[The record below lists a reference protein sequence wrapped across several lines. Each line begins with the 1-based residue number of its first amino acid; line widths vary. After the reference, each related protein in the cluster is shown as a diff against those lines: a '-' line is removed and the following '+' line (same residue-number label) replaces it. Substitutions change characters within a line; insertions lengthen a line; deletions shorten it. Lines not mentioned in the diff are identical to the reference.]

1 MAIDGVAPRA
11 KMNQQRSRR
20 FRSAREAKLKRET
33 EEGVQRDL
41 MEMGRITPDQFNATM
56 QDKPHF
62 DSNCITPGT
71 EFMDLVAKA
80 LQYYA
85 VDRMTRDP
93 GWRNV
98 QVILSDASVPGEG
111 EHKIMEL
118 IRYQRSLETYNPNT
132 RHVIYGLDADLI
144 MLGLAT
150 HEPHFSILREYVSPD
165 GKRSSGA
172 VASDQVVPVPGPDG
186 SPVVPGAAGQ
196 NPSQSAPPPP
206 PRQAP
211 FQFLRLHVLREYLNA
226 ELYVENLPFKW
237 DLERALDDYVFL
249 CFFVGN
255 DFLPHMPTLEIREG
269 AIDLLTELWK
279 KTLPSMGGFITQDG
293 EVDFSRAEAVLSELG
308 DLENEI
314 LSRRRQR
321 EQRARE
327 RQLEQVARE
336 RRLES
341 EALLERQERQRSGE
355 IPAAPSGETTPS
367 VSDNKAA
374 AALLRQQLLHAPS
387 EDSTVDANP
396 QIEEVVQVKRSRSE
410 DDGVEPAAKRAK
422 IDDSEG
428 AAPSNLT
435 STAEIPPP
443 ERISSFP
450 SIDSVEDMEDG
461 SGVKK
466 KKRTVFI
473 EDEDVRVAQQKAPAA
488 DDDADTV
495 KLGEEGW
502 KERYYS
508 AKFGAKIDNPDDAPF
523 FRRLISAYIH
533 GLQWVLRYYYQGC
546 CSWTWYYPFH
556 YAPFAGEL
564 KDLGSLQIVFEKG
577 VPFAPFEQLMGVLP
591 AASGQCL
598 PEPYRSLMSDPL
610 SPIIEFYPEDFEIDL
625 NGKRFE
631 WQGVA
636 LLPFID
642 QDKLLSAIRPVE
654 EKLSELEKLRNSLG
668 VDLYFVRWDHPAA
681 QAIKEG
687 LELAEAGQPLA
698 TIRVPLSP
706 ALSGSFAGDLSP
718 WQFAIDNLK
727 LDQPYLPRQYPGS
740 STSDPMAIF
749 PAVPKNKAI
758 AAKYHLPVL
767 APGTRFKARLLPNV
781 TMPLPELNSWDLNR
795 RRHFNHFGNNTPGSR
810 ILDHVLQ
817 STRGRGGGPG
827 RGGFNDRGGF
837 GRGGFQDRGR
847 GGFQDRGRGD
857 RGRGGYQDRGRGGY
871 GRDDYSD
878 RGNYS
883 GADQPNDRGAYSG
896 RSRGGDNYHRGGS
909 QHDDRYSNGGR
920 YHREESRYRP
930 EPYAMNNRR
939 QDYRDGDRREEHRR
953 DEPRQDEGRYRD
965 YGPVNSYRGN
975 SDYNDR
981 GRYEG
986 RRHDDDRRH
995 NDSRRY
1001 DDQYDNRSSNYRPR
1015 EDSRYGNNR
1024 YDRGSHPDHQRQYPP
1039 PPPPPGYP
1047 PQQMQLGLP
1056 PLSQLPPS
1064 IAAALLLANPA
1075 LQGLAVPPAPQGFPP
1090 NIPPQWG
1097 PQ

>member
-1 MAIDGVAPRA
+1 
-11 KMNQQRSRR
+11 
-20 FRSAREAKLKRET
+20 
-33 EEGVQRDL
+33 
-41 MEMGRITPDQFNATM
+41 MGRITPDQFSASQN
-56 QDKPHF
+56 DKPHF

-71 EFMDLVAKA
+71 DFMDLVAKA

-118 IRYQRSLETYNPNT
+118 IRYQRSLDTYNPNT

-165 GKRSSGA
+165 GKRSTGA
-172 VASDQVVPVPGPDG
+172 VPSDQVVPVPGPDG
-186 SPVVPGAAGQ
+186 SPIVPNSANQ
-196 NPSQSAPPPP
+196 NPHQSAPPPP

-211 FQFLRLHVLREYLNA
+211 FQFLRLHVLREYLGA
-226 ELYVENLPFKW
+226 ELFVENLPFKW

-279 KTLPSMGGFITQDG
+279 KSLPQMGGFITHDG

-321 EQRARE
+321 EQRSRE
-327 RQLEQVARE
+327 RQLEQVARD

-341 EALLERQERQRSGE
+341 EALLERQERQRSRE
-355 IPAAPSGETTPS
+355 IPAAPLSEPTPS

-374 AALLRQQLLHAPS
+374 AALLRQQLLQTPADGS
-387 EDSTVDANP
+387 SATLKT
-396 QIEEVVQVKRSRSE
+396 EEVVQVKRARSE
-410 DDGVEPAAKRAK
+410 DPSDNLEPAAKRTK
-422 IDDSEG
+422 VDDVETETTRSE
-428 AAPSNLT
+428 LT
-435 STAEIPPP
+435 ATAEM
-443 ERISSFP
+443 ERVSSFP
-450 SIDSVEDMEDG
+450 SIDSVEDLDESTG
-461 SGVKK
+461 IKK
-466 KKRTVFI
+466 KKRTIAI
-473 EDEDVRVAQQKAPAA
+473 EDEDVRAAKPVAAA
-488 DDDADTV
+488 DEDADTV
-495 KLGEEGW
+495 KLGEDGW
-502 KERYYS
+502 KERYYLS
-508 AKFGAKIDNPDDAPF
+508 KFGAKIENPDDASF

-564 KDLGSLQIVFEKG
+564 KDLGSLEIVFEKG

-591 AASGQCL
+591 AASGQSL
-598 PEPYRSLMSDPL
+598 PEPYRALMSDPL
-610 SPIIEFYPEDFEIDL
+610 SPIIEFYPEDFDIDL

-642 QDKLLSAIRPVE
+642 QDKLLSAIKPVE
-654 EKLSELEKLRNSLG
+654 EKLSPLEKLRNSTG

-687 LELAEAGQPLA
+687 LELAEAGQPLNS
-698 TIRVPLSP
+698 IRVPLSP
-706 ALSGSFAGDLSP
+706 ALSDSFAGDVSP
-718 WQFAIDNLK
+718 WQFAIENLQ
-727 LDQPYLPRQYPGS
+727 LDLPYVPRQYPGS
-740 STSDPMAIF
+740 SPSDPMAIF
-749 PAVPKNKAI
+749 PSVPKNKTI
-758 AAKYHLPVL
+758 AAKYYLPTL

-781 TMPLPELNSWDLNR
+781 SMPLPELNSWDLNR

-817 STRGRGGGPG
+817 STRGRGGG
-827 RGGFNDRGGF
+827 RGGFNDRG
-837 GRGGFQDRGR
+837 RGGYQDRGR
-847 GGFQDRGRGD
+847 GGYQERGRGGD

-871 GRDDYSD
+871 GRDNYSD
-878 RGNYS
+878 RGNYN
-883 GADQPNDRGAYSG
+883 GPDGGGYSG
-896 RSRGGDNYHRGGS
+896 RGRGGDNYYRGGT
-909 QHDDRYSNGGR
+909 HNDDRYSNGGR
-920 YHREESRYRP
+920 YQREESRYRP
-930 EPYAMNNRR
+930 EPYAMNMRGHDDR
-939 QDYRDGDRREEHRR
+939 SYREGDRREEPRR
-953 DEPRQDEGRYRD
+953 EESRYRD
-965 YGPVNSYRGN
+965 YGQPNSSYRGN
-975 SDYNDR
+975 NDYNDR
-981 GRYEG
+981 GRYDG
-986 RRHDDDRRH
+986 RRYEDDRRN
-995 NDSRRY
+995 NDNRRY
-1001 DDQYDNRSSNYRPR
+1001 DGPYDNRSSNYRPR
-1015 EDSRYGNNR
+1015 EEPAYAGNTR
-1024 YDRGSHPDHQRQYPP
+1024 YDRAPQPEPQLQYPP
-1039 PPPPPGYP
+1039 QPLSYGQ
-1047 PQQMQLGLP
+1047 PQMAMLP
-1056 PLSQLPPS
+1056 PLSQLPPA

-1075 LQGLAVPPAPQGFPP
+1075 LQGLAAQAPPGYPQ
-1090 NIPPQWG
+1090 NQPQWR